1 MPLLLNPCQTCRM
14 QLTSQYRKLVAAAG
28 VTTAEPTSTAAELT
42 STAAELTATTAGH
55 SVGEHHYAN

>member
-1 MPLLLNPCQTCRM
+1 M